1 MKLRAIIDGYAIL
14 GTGIRPYTI
23 GRAVLSRHA
32 GVRYGNTYITGLYRD
47 YLSILYLPL
56 IPMGLA
62 GQAAEGLRISLDRR
76 DVAKLVSFMSA
87 QYGTQSAKREASL
100 MRIRK
105 SWLLALLPAVLGAT
119 AGWVLV
125 GSHVSVCLKI
135 LGSIVGCGFANRLFI
150 ALISP
155 RH

>member
-1 MKLRAIIDGYAIL
+1 MNLRVIMDEYAIL
-14 GTGIRPYTI
+14 GTGIRPYAI

-62 GQAAEGLRISLDRR
+62 GEAAEGSRISLDRR
-76 DVAKLVSFMSA
+76 EIAKLLSFMSA
-87 QYGTQSAKREASL
+87 QYGTKSARREASL

-105 SWLLALLPAVLGAT
+105 SWLLALLLAVLGGI
-119 AGWVLV
+119 AGWVSV
-125 GSHVSVCLKI
+125 GWHISVFLKI

-150 ALISP
+150 ALIGP
-155 RH
+155 RR